1 MPRHDISALVAEA
14 ADDVPERQALVE
26 SGGRSLTWAGLEDE
40 VARIATGLG
49 AHGIR
54 AGQRVMIAVGNRI
67 EFVTT
72 YLGVLRAQV
81 VAVPVNPRSTP
92 GELARM
98 VADSGSRMV
107 VADETALAAV
117 RAALAELDGDV
128 ARPVVVATG
137 TSPGEREL
145 ALDDLRAD
153 VVRPVP
159 PLPDPEKLAA
169 LLYTSGT
176 SGRPRAAM
184 LSHRALLANIE
195 QVAAVEP
202 PMMHGDDVVLGV
214 LPLFHVYG
222 LNAVLGGVLRH
233 RARLLLV
240 ERFEPQAVLDLI
252 DDEACSVVPIAP
264 PAFAHW
270 LPDEHLRERLGPVRL
285 VLSGSAP
292 LEGAV
297 VEEFTSITGIP
308 VHQGYGLTEASPVV
322 TSTLCSREPRAGSVG
337 AALPG
342 IELRLVDETWGQV
355 EGEDPGEIQ
364 VRGDNL
370 FSGYWPDGSDGPD
383 DEGWYG
389 TGDVG
394 FLDASGDLFLVD
406 RVKELVI
413 VSGFNVYPTEVEEV
427 LREVD
432 GVVDAAVI
440 GVPDE
445 VTGEAVVAYVVA
457 SADAS
462 APADLEEAVACTRRG
477 PAGALQA
484 ALPHRGRRD
493 PAPHRDRQGAEGPVA
508 RPRAPSG
515 PGTPRMKPERA
526 ADHALHPPGLPP
538 VRRRP
543 RGRRARLR
551 RPGGVLRGG
560 RHHHR
565 RRPGGPLRRGRP
577 GDLRRRQAARL
588 LARRREPAAR
598 RPGLSRRPASAR
610 GPGRRSA
617 HEALDDR

>member
-1 MPRHDISALVAEA
+1 MPRNDISAFVAEA
-14 ADDVPERQALVE
+14 AVDVPERQALVE
-26 SGGRSLTWAGLEDE
+26 SGGRILTWAALEDE

-49 AHGIR
+49 ARGIR
-54 AGQRVMIAVGNRI
+54 AGQRVMIVVGNRI

-92 GELARM
+92 GEVARM
-98 VADSGSRMV
+98 ITDSGTRLLV
-107 VADETALAAV
+107 VDDNALEVV
-117 RAALAELDGDV
+117 RAALIELGDSP
-128 ARPVVVATG
+128 APTVVVTG
-137 TSPGEREL
+137 AEPAAGEV
-145 ALDDLRAD
+145 AFADLRAD

-233 RARLLLV
+233 RARLVLV
-240 ERFEPQAVLDLI
+240 EQFDPQGVLDLI

-264 PAFAHW
+264 PVFAHW
-270 LPDEHLRERLGPVRL
+270 LPDEHLKERLGPVRL

-292 LEGAV
+292 LEPEV
-297 VEEFTSITGIP
+297 IEQFTAITDIP

-322 TSTLCSREPRAGSVG
+322 TSTLCSQQNQPGSVG

-342 IELRLVDETWGQV
+342 IELRLVDETYGQV
-355 EGEDPGEIQ
+355 EGEDPGVIQ

-370 FSGYWPDGSDGPD
+370 FSGYWPDGADGPGA
-383 DEGWYG
+383 EGWYS

-413 VSGFNVYPTEVEEV
+413 VSGFNVYPTEVEDV

-432 GVVDAAVI
+432 GVADAAVI

-445 VTGEAVVAYVVA
+445 ATGEAVVAYVVA
-457 SADAS
+457 SR
-462 APADLEEAVACTRRG
+462 PMTHLEEAVRAHAILRLARFKHPTRIEVVDELPLTVTGKVQKGRLRG
-477 PAGALQA
+477 I
-484 ALPHRGRRD
+484 
-493 PAPHRDRQGAEGPVA
+493 E
-508 RPRAPSG
+508 
-515 PGTPRMKPERA
+515 
-526 ADHALHPPGLPP
+526 
-538 VRRRP
+538 RRRLD
-543 RGRRARLR
+543 G
-551 RPGGVLRGG
+551 
-560 RHHHR
+560 
-565 RRPGGPLRRGRP
+565 
-577 GDLRRRQAARL
+577 L
-588 LARRREPAAR
+588 L
-598 RPGLSRRPASAR
+598 
-610 GPGRRSA
+610 
-617 HEALDDR
+617 

>member
-1 MPRHDISALVAEA
+1 
-14 ADDVPERQALVE
+14 
-26 SGGRSLTWAGLEDE
+26 
-40 VARIATGLG
+40 
-49 AHGIR
+49 
-54 AGQRVMIAVGNRI
+54 MIAVGNRI

-107 VADETALAAV
+107 VADETALDAV

-457 SADAS
+457 SADAVR
-462 APADLEEAVACTRRG
+462 ARRPRGGGACTRRG

-484 ALPHRGRRD
+484 ADPHRGRRD
-493 PAPHRDRQGAEGPVA
+493 AAPHRDRQGAEGPVA

-515 PGTPRMKPERA
+515 PGILEERPRRSSPRFA
-526 ADHALHPPGLPP
+526 PPNT
-538 VRRRP
+538 P
-543 RGRRARLR
+543 RGRGSRSTPARA
-551 RPGGVLRGG
+551 
-560 RHHHR
+560 
-565 RRPGGPLRRGRP
+565 
-577 GDLRRRQAARL
+577 ATCATT
-588 LARRREPAAR
+588 PAWSSSASA
-598 RPGLSRRPASAR
+598 PTWGSPSRRSTSPPTTTWRTASAR
-610 GPGRRSA
+610 TSR
-617 HEALDDR
+617 

>member
-1 MPRHDISALVAEA
+1 MPRNDISALVAEA
-14 ADDVPERQALVE
+14 AADVPDRQALVE
-26 SGGRSLTWAGLEDE
+26 SGGRSLTWARLEDE
-40 VARIATGLG
+40 VARLATGLG
-49 AHGIR
+49 AHGVR
-54 AGQRVMIAVGNRI
+54 AGQRVMIVVGNRI

-72 YLGVLRAQV
+72 YLAVLRAQV
-81 VAVPVNPRSTP
+81 VAVPVNPRSTA

-98 VADSGSRMV
+98 IADSGSRLV
-107 VADETALAAV
+107 VVDETALDVV
-117 RAALAELDGDV
+117 RSALAELGPEV
-128 ARPVVVATG
+128 IAPTVVVTG
-137 TSPGEREL
+137 AEPGGGEL
-145 ALDDLRAD
+145 ALADLRAD

-176 SGRPRAAM
+176 SGLPRAAM

-240 ERFEPQAVLDLI
+240 EHYDPQAVLDLI

-264 PAFAHW
+264 PVFAHW

-292 LEGAV
+292 LEAEV
-297 VEEFTSITGIP
+297 VEQFTSLTGIP
-308 VHQGYGLTEASPVV
+308 VHQGYGLTEAAPVV
-322 TSTLCSREPRAGSVG
+322 TSTLCSKEPHAGSVG

-355 EGEDPGEIQ
+355 EGEDPGQIQ

-383 DEGWYG
+383 ADGWYS

-413 VSGFNVYPTEVEEV
+413 VSGFNVYPTEVEDV
-427 LREVD
+427 IREVD
-432 GVVDAAVI
+432 GVADAAVI

-445 VTGEAVVAYVVA
+445 ETGEAVVAYVVP
-457 SADAS
+457 SR
-462 APADLEEAVACTRRG
+462 PMTHLEEAVRAHAVVRLARFKHPSRIEVVDELPLTATGKVQKGRLRG
-477 PAGALQA
+477 L
-484 ALPHRGRRD
+484 
-493 PAPHRDRQGAEGPVA
+493 E
-508 RPRAPSG
+508 
-515 PGTPRMKPERA
+515 
-526 ADHALHPPGLPP
+526 
-538 VRRRP
+538 RRRVQ
-543 RGRRARLR
+543 G
-551 RPGGVLRGG
+551 
-560 RHHHR
+560 
-565 RRPGGPLRRGRP
+565 
-577 GDLRRRQAARL
+577 L
-588 LARRREPAAR
+588 LE
-598 RPGLSRRPASAR
+598 
-610 GPGRRSA
+610 
-617 HEALDDR
+617 